1 MLSVVLAL
9 ALAQAAPSGSPL
21 PEASAVPAAP
31 AASSGSAMPA
41 SPSGPTAPVGSAA
54 PGVSGRPSSGAAL
67 TSANDPSLAVIVNS
81 GSTNTA
87 GYTLRVRDDGWT
99 TLAQAGATQH
109 KRLDKAL
116 AARFFADLRAA
127 GPLGALPRAMCMK
140 STSFGSVTTVSYRGA
155 RSPDLSCP
163 GSSSAETALGADVNA
178 LRDAA
183 GVSQTPGR
191 QLP

>member
-9 ALAQAAPSGSPL
+9 ALAQAPSGSPL

-31 AASSGSAMPA
+31 AA
-41 SPSGPTAPVGSAA
+41 PVGSAA
-54 PGVSGRPSSGAAL
+54 PAVSGRPSSGAAL

-99 TLAQAGATQH
+99 TLEQAGAARH
-109 KRLDKAL
+109 KRVDKAL